1 MTKQLNMKRVLKTLC
16 TSVVAIC
23 AGYAAHAQ
31 TTLDECIGWAYD
43 NYPQIKEMSLIE
55 MTKGIDLKNA
65 PDFVIASP

>member
-16 TSVVAIC
+16 TSMAAIC

-55 MTKGIDLKNA
+55 MT
-65 PDFVIASP
+65 